1 MLKINLMRKLIQI
14 SIVAIFT
21 LSLAACGLPRPK
33 HPPKHPGKH
42 PAKLHAKPG
51 KIPPGQ
57 AKKIFG
63 TKSAKP
69 FAPGQNK

>member
-1 MLKINLMRKLIQI
+1 MICNHVGMKNLTVYFVLAIMM
-14 SIVAIFT
+14 SIGLGACV
-21 LSLAACGLPRPK
+21 SLRSNSTAGNS
-33 HPPKHPGKH
+33 
-42 PAKLHAKPG
+42 G

-69 FAPGQNK
+69 FAPGQRKKMKSY